1 MSPQDLDAA
10 FRLFAANCVNYHGAQ
25 GGGDG
30 PAAGALKPSP
40 VNFHVRQPTADRARS
55 VIQNGIPGSSMPA
68 WKSRLNDDE
77 RNLLARYV
85 QSLYDGGRKEVQDQ

>member
-1 MSPQDLDAA
+1 
-10 FRLFAANCVNYHGAQ
+10 
-25 GGGDG
+25 
-30 PAAGALKPSP
+30 
-40 VNFHVRQPTADRARS
+40 
-55 VIQNGIPGSSMPA
+55 MPA